1 MTGVGTPAQ
10 SNVRRASDRRSGR
23 VSFVYPERRRG
34 FERRALEKGSIK
46 AGYRSMICA
55 YRHNP
60 RALLLVLAIIA
71 TANLADLVLTQ
82 RALAF
87 GAVEVN
93 PLMASLFDSNPVF
106 AAIFKLEIGLG
117 VVVLIWALR
126 GYRAILELSLV
137 LAGAFGLLVVYHL
150 SLAQNL
156 PA

>member
-1 MTGVGTPAQ
+1 M
-10 SNVRRASDRRSGR
+10 
-23 VSFVYPERRRG
+23 
-34 FERRALEKGSIK
+34 K

-60 RALLLVLAIIA
+60 RALLLVLAIIV

-106 AAIFKLEIGLG
+106 AAVFKLEIGLG
-117 VVVLIWALR
+117 IAVLIWALR
-126 GYRAILELSLV
+126 RYRAMLEFSLV
-137 LAGAFGLLVVYHL
+137 LAGAFGVLIAYHL
-150 SLAQNL
+150 SLAQSL
-156 PA
+156 VA